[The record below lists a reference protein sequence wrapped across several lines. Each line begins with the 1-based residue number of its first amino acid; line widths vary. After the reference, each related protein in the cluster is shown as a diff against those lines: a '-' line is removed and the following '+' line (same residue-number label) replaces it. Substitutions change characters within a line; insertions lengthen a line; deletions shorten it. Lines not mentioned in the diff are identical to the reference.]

1 MPTICRGPKPA
12 TANYSFKSHPITDGS
27 NIYTLARRVIGLL
40 LNDAAENYPLY
51 KDRGQQLYQNMFQET
66 SFPWDATRILL
77 IDSGK
82 LDAGC
87 AMHVC
92 VLIAQSCPTLC
103 DLMDYSPPGPAV
115 QGVLQARI
123 VEWVSIPFRGS
134 SRLRD

>member
-1 MPTICRGPKPA
+1 MPTICRGPKP
-12 TANYSFKSHPITDGS
+12 TTTNYSFQSHPITDGS

-40 LNDAAENYPLY
+40 SNDAAEKYPLS
-51 KDRGQQLYQNMFQET
+51 KDRGQQIYQNMFQET

-87 AMHVC
+87 ATRVC

-103 DLMDYSPPGPAV
+103 NRMDYSPPGPAV

-123 VEWVSIPFRGS
+123 VEWVAIPFRGS
-134 SRLRD
+134 SQLRD